1 MNCGGSCDK
10 ALIWTDKGKYF
21 QIRNSGCHTRASH
34 TGLVQFRPHNPF
46 SLASDN
52 FFSPQHDNERFS
64 TRQPR
69 ELLGPS
75 QWLLLLCM
83 LSIDHNPLAIAIV
96 SLHEQCEV
104 QFIVVLL
111 SRWRCFG
118 RFCRWATSSIFPLPF
133 FHTPFFDIE
142 EKWYG
147 KGTGVLGLKAHG
159 CMAFSLKNIVVGYRW
174 PGRWVL
180 RNLELGLMVHEKHQH
195 WFLSL
200 MLRVLSD
207 EDSYSIVCRCYCAVL
222 PTSC

>member
-21 QIRNSGCHTRASH
+21 QVRNSGCHTRASH
-34 TGLVQFRPHNPF
+34 TGLAQFHPHNPF

-75 QWLLLLCM
+75 QWPLLLCM
-83 LSIDHNPLAIAIV
+83 LSTDHNPLAIAIV

-104 QFIVVLL
+104 SVYSRP

-133 FHTPFFDIE
+133 FIRLFRYRREMVWERDWGIGVEGAWLHGFLL
-142 EKWYG
+142 EKYCCWLSLAG
-147 KGTGVLGLKAHG
+147 ALGL
-159 CMAFSLKNIVVGYRW
+159 
-174 PGRWVL
+174 
-180 RNLELGLMVHEKHQH
+180 EK
-195 WFLSL
+195 S
-200 MLRVLSD
+200 
-207 EDSYSIVCRCYCAVL
+207 
-222 PTSC
+222 